1 MAQIKITQVKSIID
15 RPKRQRLNMEALGL
29 RRISASVVHNPTPQ
43 ILGMVN
49 KIKHLVR
56 VEEVNA

>member
-1 MAQIKITQVKSIID
+1 MAQIKITQVKSVID

-29 RRISASVVHNPTPQ
+29 RKLNASVIHNA
-43 ILGMVN
+43 
-49 KIKHLVR
+49 KHLVR